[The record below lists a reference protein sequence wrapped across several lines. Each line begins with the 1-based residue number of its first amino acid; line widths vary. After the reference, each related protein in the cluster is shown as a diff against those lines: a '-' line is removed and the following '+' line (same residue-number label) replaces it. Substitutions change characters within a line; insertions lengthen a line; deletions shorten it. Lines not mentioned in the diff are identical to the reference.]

1 MLDGAMDAD
10 AGRELLR
17 DVCGCCQRTLV
28 TGLLVSLNCCSDSA
42 VLARRMS
49 CTCTQPALVPSA
61 SSVPSCLADRL
72 LKELPRGAAM
82 LHTAFAVRL
91 SVHLA
96 VPSALQLSSSSAPAS
111 EKDSP
116 VTAPLCTPSSSASSI
131 LSTSH
136 TSSVPLPLPPASWP
150 GASRLKLRLPA
161 AVPLPPRSSDFHF
174 WPVLKS
180 CSSTWPVEHMRRLVQ
195 RCCALLPLLLLLQQL
210 HLHL

>member
-1 MLDGAMDAD
+1 MLADVFDTSGLGDLAVPPAAAAAVLPAAADALWPGAVGGACCRCHVAVVAELTAALAGGATDVEGVTVLDGAMDAD

-82 LHTAFAVRL
+82 LHTACRRTARCL
-91 SVHLA
+91 SHNV
-96 VPSALQLSSSSAPAS
+96 
-111 EKDSP
+111 
-116 VTAPLCTPSSSASSI
+116 
-131 LSTSH
+131 
-136 TSSVPLPLPPASWP
+136 
-150 GASRLKLRLPA
+150 
-161 AVPLPPRSSDFHF
+161 
-174 WPVLKS
+174 
-180 CSSTWPVEHMRRLVQ
+180 
-195 RCCALLPLLLLLQQL
+195 
-210 HLHL
+210 